1 MGAIKG
7 CSLVPLSGWEREQ
20 VLLCELS
27 KGQGGRCALLVAVT
41 HLTLYLI
48 IIFFVLARITP
59 VLRQYYNVRAVN
71 KYVLSVYRILA
82 EFMFRLARCQAVART
97 ADRTASQHLW
107 RSRDV
112 IGHVTI

>member
-1 MGAIKG
+1 MLLSA
-7 CSLVPLSGWEREQ
+7 LVWLGREHL
-20 VLLCELS
+20 LLCELS
-27 KGQGGRCALLVAVT
+27 KGQGGRCAQLVAVT
-41 HLTLYLI
+41 HLTFYLI
-48 IIFFVLARITP
+48 IISFVLARITP
-59 VLRQYYNVRAVN
+59 VLRQYYNVRAAN
-71 KYVLSVYRILA
+71 KYVLLVYRVLA